1 MNKKNTY
8 FSVLFFGLIL
18 NVQSNNIDK
27 LQIPEGFEI
36 NIYAENIESP
46 RQITETEDGF
56 IIVGSKNGKSI
67 YALNDIDNDGFAEEK
82 ILIANGLQ
90 NPTGV
95 TVHKGDLYF
104 SEIDKIWTIKN
115 IDNWLNNPS
124 ELPKKEVLS
133 IVRAFS

>member
-8 FSVLFFGLIL
+8 FFVLFFGLIL

-82 ILIANGLQ
+82 ILIANGL
-90 NPTGV
+90 
-95 TVHKGDLYF
+95 
-104 SEIDKIWTIKN
+104 
-115 IDNWLNNPS
+115 
-124 ELPKKEVLS
+124 
-133 IVRAFS
+133 